1 MDASDITELTKNP
14 NITNEGL
21 TYEEDGETKLLP
33 RCDEQDKDGY
43 TFTEDELIKK
53 QEWQQHFAIKYP
65 DMDKTMI
72 AWIIDWYIKHPD
84 EAQANMEKDKK
95 FMRQLKKD

>member
-1 MDASDITELTKNP
+1 MESTDITELIKNP
-14 NITNEGL
+14 NITDEGL

-43 TFTEDELIKK
+43 TFTPEELIKK
-53 QEWQQHFAIKYP
+53 TEWQQHFSKLYP

-72 AWIIDWYIKHPD
+72 AWVIDWYIKHPD
-84 EAQANMEKDKK
+84 EAQAHMEKDKK
-95 FMRQLKKD
+95 FMRQIKKD